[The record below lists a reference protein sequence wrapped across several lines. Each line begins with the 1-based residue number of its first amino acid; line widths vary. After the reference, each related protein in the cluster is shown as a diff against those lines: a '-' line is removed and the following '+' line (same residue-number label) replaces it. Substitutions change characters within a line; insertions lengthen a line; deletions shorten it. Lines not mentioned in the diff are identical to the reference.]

1 MSRFSPRS
9 LVAPIALLALA
20 TAALTGCSPSS
31 TTSGASSPTQNAAD
45 NSVGGWVGTAQ
56 GAAMFLQWTR
66 NGDNVTGSLVET
78 NIQSS
83 DTTKTQN
90 YNDSF
95 TGTISGSSATLTF
108 SGVLGAT
115 SNLSASLQ
123 GGNIIMSF
131 PQSNGTIDTVTMT
144 PGSVAQYNED
154 VSSLNGQAQ
163 ANAQASASAAAAAA
177 QASASAAA
185 EEAFQQRVNSEQQ
198 QASNDLAS
206 LQHDDDF
213 TPGLK
218 AMEGDLTQTAADLQ
232 RTRSDA
238 AKGGGDQCLN
248 ASTTVYNDAA
258 TTVYNDVQTNLYN
271 HSLDLENQAQTVRQE
286 VSNLQSDLQALQ
298 NDGATGPS
306 EAPSEISGANAA
318 IAATVAAANQ
328 HIDQGN
334 AYVATSYQVAN
345 GIAVGPC
352 AGTGPGNPP
361 EPVKHIN

>member
-1 MSRFSPRS
+1 
-9 LVAPIALLALA
+9 
-20 TAALTGCSPSS
+20 
-31 TTSGASSPTQNAAD
+31 
-45 NSVGGWVGTAQ
+45 
-56 GAAMFLQWTR
+56 
-66 NGDNVTGSLVET
+66 
-78 NIQSS
+78 
-83 DTTKTQN
+83 
-90 YNDSF
+90 
-95 TGTISGSSATLTF
+95 
-108 SGVLGAT
+108 
-115 SNLSASLQ
+115 
-123 GGNIIMSF
+123 
-131 PQSNGTIDTVTMT
+131 
-144 PGSVAQYNED
+144 
-154 VSSLNGQAQ
+154 
-163 ANAQASASAAAAAA
+163 
-177 QASASAAA
+177 
-185 EEAFQQRVNSEQQ
+185 
-198 QASNDLAS
+198 
-206 LQHDDDF
+206 
-213 TPGLK
+213 
-218 AMEGDLTQTAADLQ
+218 MEGDLTQTAADLQ